1 MYGAALINDPFGD
14 PGVYVECRYR
24 HESLLF
30 DLGDVHRLP
39 PRKLLKVDYIFVSHT
54 HMDHFIGFDHLLRLC
69 LGRDKH
75 LHLFGPP
82 GFLQQLEHKL
92 RGYTWNLVKNYTN
105 DFAIIATEVHP
116 DRQHKIRYS
125 CRTAFRPEPLDDPLL
140 SDGVLVET
148 RFFTVRGVFLDHLI
162 PCLAFRFEERRRFN
176 IMKTV
181 LMEMNLPTG
190 AWLMTLKEH
199 LLKGDGDETPVRVWS
214 RDRQGDVAE
223 KWLPLGKLKRAV
235 KVNPGL
241 RIGYVTD
248 AIYSRENVALILALA
263 DQADLLFIE
272 ATFLQE
278 DAETA
283 AKKYHLT
290 ARQAGMLARQAR
302 VKRMIPFHFSPK
314 YKSVPHVLIE
324 EAMTAFREKDGVS
337 TSGAP
342 PSASKAG
349 ISGSSQ

>member
-1 MYGAALINDPFGD
+1 MYSAALINDPFGD
-14 PGVYVECRYR
+14 PGVCVECRYR

-75 LHLFGPP
+75 LRLFGPP
-82 GFLQQLEHKL
+82 GFLQHLEHKL
-92 RGYTWNLVKNYTN
+92 MAYTWNLVENYTN

-116 DRQHKIRYS
+116 DRLNTIRYS
-125 CRTAFRPEPLDDPLL
+125 CRTAFQPEPLDDQHCMN
-140 SDGVLVET
+140 GVLVET
-148 RFFTVRGVFLDHLI
+148 RFFTVRSVFLDHLI

-181 LMEMNLPTG
+181 LLEMNLPTG

-199 LLKGDGDETPVRVWS
+199 LLKGDPDEMPVRVWS
-214 RDRQGDVAE
+214 RDKQGNVEE
-223 KWLPLGKLKRAV
+223 KWLPLGELKKAV
-235 KVNPGL
+235 KINPGV
-241 RIGYVTD
+241 RIGYITD
-248 AIYSRENVALILALA
+248 AIYSRENKARILEVA

-272 ATFLQE
+272 TTFLQE

-290 ARQAGMLARQAR
+290 ARQAGALARQAHA
-302 VKRMIPFHFSPK
+302 KRMIPFHFSPK
-314 YKSVPHVLIE
+314 YKSAPHVLTE
-324 EAMTAFREKDGVS
+324 EAMTAFQE
-337 TSGAP
+337 SGAFDALP
-342 PSASKAG
+342 PEPV
-349 ISGSSQ
+349 

>member
-1 MYGAALINDPFGD
+1 MYSAALINDPFGD

-30 DLGDVHRLP
+30 DLGDLHRLP

-69 LGRDKH
+69 LGRNKH

-82 GFLQQLEHKL
+82 GFLQHLEHKL
-92 RGYTWNLVKNYTN
+92 MAYTWNLVENYTN

-116 DRQHKIRYS
+116 GRQHTKRYR
-125 CRTAFRPEPLDDPLL
+125 CRTAFQPDPLDEHRPFN
-140 SDGVLVET
+140 GVLVET
-148 RFFTVRGVFLDHLI
+148 RFFTVSGVFLDHLI

-181 LMEMNLPTG
+181 LTQMNLPTG
-190 AWLMTLKEH
+190 AWLMALKEH
-199 LLKGDGDETPVRVWS
+199 LLNGDADGTPVRIQY
-214 RDRQGDVAE
+214 RDKQGNVEE
-223 KWLPLGKLKRAV
+223 KRLPLGELKQAV
-235 KVNPGL
+235 KTTSGL
-241 RIGYVTD
+241 RIAYVTD
-248 AIYSRENVALILALA
+248 AIHSRENIACILALA

-272 ATFLQE
+272 ATFLHD

-290 ARQAGMLARQAR
+290 ARQAGALARQAQ
-302 VKRMIPFHFSPK
+302 VKRMVPFHFSPK
-314 YKSVPHVLIE
+314 YKSTPHVLTE
-324 EAMTAFREKDGVS
+324 EAMTAFRGTDGVV
-337 TSGAP
+337 TSGSVAEQLFRYRP
-342 PSASKAG
+342 LDKP
-349 ISGSSQ
+349 

>member
-1 MYGAALINDPFGD
+1 MYSAALINDPFGD

-30 DLGDVHRLP
+30 DCGDLHRLS

-75 LHLFGPP
+75 LRLFGPP
-82 GFLQQLEHKL
+82 GFLQHLEHKL
-92 RGYTWNLVKNYTN
+92 MAYTWNLVENYTN

-116 DRQHKIRYS
+116 DRQHVKRYR
-125 CRTAFRPEPLDDPLL
+125 CRTAFQPEPLEDRL
-140 SDGVLVET
+140 SFDGVLVET
-148 RFFTVRGVFLDHLI
+148 RFFTVGGVFLDHLI

-181 LMEMNLPTG
+181 LTQMNLPTG

-199 LLKGDGDETPVRVWS
+199 LLKGDADETPVRIWS
-214 RDRQGDVAE
+214 RNRQGSLAE
-223 KWLPLGKLKRAV
+223 WRLPLGELKQAV
-235 KVNPGL
+235 KITPGL
-241 RIGYVTD
+241 RIAYVTD
-248 AIYSRENVALILALA
+248 AIHSPENCARILQTAG
-263 DQADLLFIE
+263 QADLLFIE
-272 ATFLQE
+272 TTFLHD

-290 ARQAGMLARQAR
+290 ARQAGALARQAGA
-302 VKRMIPFHFSPK
+302 KRMIPFHFSPK
-314 YKSVPHVLIE
+314 YKSAPHVLTE
-324 EAMTAFREKDGVS
+324 EALSAFREPDGV
-337 TSGAP
+337 A
-342 PSASKAG
+342 AAF
-349 ISGSSQ
+349 